1 MLDNQEVSKYFWGSL
16 YKYTVESSDP
26 SVKRGKAKELITVL
40 PDEKNNTGGYKHM
53 F

>member
-1 MLDNQEVSKYFWGSL
+1 MLDNQEEFKYFWGSL
-16 YKYTVESSDP
+16 YRYTAERSDP
-26 SVKRGKAKELITVL
+26 SVKGGKAKELIIVL